1 MKKKYF
7 KITTFII
14 LLTVTLLGCNNK
26 QVEITEESKTYLA
39 AVEEMVGFYEENP
52 YMFYNCEDD
61 KEWTTS
67 LEKLKEDIKN
77 NKVNEDEIYYRMQ
90 ELSSVLNNGHTSI
103 EKLESKNEKVLP
115 IKGNYY
121 GDSFYIVFADT
132 KNKEILGSEI
142 IAINGV
148 KFKEIEERYSK
159 IISAENNQWVRS
171 NISKSIFTESL
182 LKYLDIW
189 KDENVFT
196 VKTLKG
202 KIEEVIIDSIMTEE
216 LYSIILE
223 VNNYFAYEKMK
234 DSIENNKPEDA
245 YDQYWFTLD
254 EDNRILYFKYNTC
267 LDKND
272 QKAVSVLQD
281 LSNYPEFKDF
291 QNSFTEFVNSNKDNF
306 DKIVVDVSN
315 NSGGIPTH
323 MDNLIGENLE
333 IFNSKK
339 VYAIMTKNTFSA
351 GVDAV
356 NSLVD
361 KCNATMVGEETG
373 GSIEMFAVN
382 ERRCSSFLP
391 FEYSSGDLKW
401 YIFDKAGK
409 NTDDYMRGAIPDIE
423 VEYTVNDVINGIN
436 PYYQAVIEN

>member
-1 MKKKYF
+1 M
-7 KITTFII
+7 
-14 LLTVTLLGCNNK
+14 
-26 QVEITEESKTYLA
+26 VE
-39 AVEEMVGFYEENP
+39 FYEENP
-52 YMFYNCEDD
+52 YMLYNCEDD

-67 LEKLKEDIKN
+67 LEKLKEDINN

-103 EKLESKNEKVLP
+103 TKLESKNEKVLP
-115 IKGNYY
+115 IKGNYF
-121 GDSFYIVFADT
+121 GDSFYIIFADT
-132 KNKEILGSEI
+132 KNKELLGSEI

-148 KFKEIEERYSK
+148 KFKDIEERYSK

-171 NISKSIFTESL
+171 TISSKIFTESL

-196 VKTLKG
+196 VKTLQG
-202 KIEEVIIDSIMTEE
+202 KTEEVIIDSIMAEE
-216 LYSIILE
+216 LYSIMPDM
-223 VNNYFAYEKMK
+223 NNYFAYEKMK
-234 DSIENNKPEDA
+234 DSIENNKPEGA
-245 YDQYWFTLD
+245 YNQYWFTLD
-254 EDNRILYFKYNTC
+254 EDNRILYFQYNTC

-272 QKAVSVLQD
+272 QKAVSGSQD
-281 LSNYPEFKDF
+281 LSNYPEFRDF
-291 QNSFTEFVNSNKDNF
+291 QKSFTEFVNSNKDNF

-315 NSGGIPTH
+315 NTGGFPTH
-323 MDNLIGENLE
+323 MDNLIWANFN

-351 GVDAV
+351 GVCAV

-373 GSIEMFAVN
+373 GSIEMFAVK
-382 ERRCSSFLP
+382 EYRCSSILP
-391 FEYSSGDLKW
+391 FEYSSGNLKW
-401 YIFDKAGK
+401 SILDKAGK

-423 VEYTVNDVINGIN
+423 VKYTINDVINGIN